1 MNAPRTAMV
10 WIGGIALIAAAS
22 LNVLA
27 VIGRHTGLPLKGAIE
42 LVQVAVLVAGSLALV
57 AATLA
62 RNHARVHLILDR
74 LKGARRVAA
83 ERLCAALSILFF
95 SMLLTGSLWLA
106 IDLWGEQEV
115 SELLDVPWRWMR
127 AFLNAA
133 LIVVILLLVR
143 QMAERP
149 EK

>member
-1 MNAPRTAMV
+1 MNAARMAMV
-10 WIGGIALIAAAS
+10 WTGGVALIAAAS

-74 LKGARRVAA
+74 LTGMRRVGA
-83 ERLCAALSILFF
+83 ERLCTALSILFYA
-95 SMLLTGSLWLA
+95 MLLTGSLWLA
-106 IDLWGEQEV
+106 MDLWGEQEV

-133 LIVVILLLVR
+133 LIVVILLLAR
-143 QMAERP
+143 QMVERR